1 MISSIYFRCE
11 MCSKSEEAKTKPTA
25 SVKWSADNIGTFLE
39 TYINYELLWNVRHS
53 DYPNKAKRESSMIKL
68 KGELIGLGV
77 AVPDLSFLRARIKA
91 VKATYRGELLK
102 VSESKTS
109 GAGTDDVYVPKL
121 PWFTAADSFLRDV
134 VITRKSTSNLV
145 SLIF

>member
-1 MISSIYFRCE
+1 
-11 MCSKSEEAKTKPTA
+11 
-25 SVKWSADNIGTFLE
+25 
-39 TYINYELLWNVRHS
+39 
-53 DYPNKAKRESSMIKL
+53 MIKL

-77 AVPDLSFLRARIKA
+77 AVPDLSFLRARI
-91 VKATYRGELLK
+91 KATYRGELLK